1 MLLHSGSCEM
11 CPCHLQNY
19 ALGLKNKTLAGA
31 TTILDDIVVVQVVV
45 EVVRVVALLA
55 LDALERSLA
64 E

>member
-1 MLLHSGSCEM
+1 M